1 MKTVV
6 ISPHPDDETLGCG
19 GTLLKHKKNND
30 ELYWIIMTT
39 VTEDINYPDNYEN
52 IRNREIEKV
61 ANLYGMKDI
70 FKLNF
75 PAAKLDNIPLKNII
89 GKISRA
95 FKSIKPEQ
103 IYLPN
108 RSDIHS
114 DHRVTFDASFSCTK
128 SFRYSTI
135 KKVLMYETL
144 SETEFAPPLINNVFQ
159 PNCYSNISD
168 YINDKIDIMKIYKS
182 EISEHPFPRSEKNV
196 KALATYRGAVAGM
209 NYAESFMI
217 LKEIF

>member
-144 SETEFAPPLINNVFQ
+144 SET
-159 PNCYSNISD
+159 
-168 YINDKIDIMKIYKS
+168 
-182 EISEHPFPRSEKNV
+182 
-196 KALATYRGAVAGM
+196 
-209 NYAESFMI
+209 
-217 LKEIF
+217 